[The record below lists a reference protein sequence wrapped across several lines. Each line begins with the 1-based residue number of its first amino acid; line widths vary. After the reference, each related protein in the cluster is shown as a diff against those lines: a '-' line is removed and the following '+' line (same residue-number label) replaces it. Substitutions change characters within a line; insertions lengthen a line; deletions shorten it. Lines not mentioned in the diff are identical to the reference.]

1 MPNII
6 SSSAHAGECKVKRQ
20 NCWLISFE
28 NTGRH
33 RWQYQLLMLE
43 TGRIW
48 LIYTIFF
55 SSFENDWVIASP
67 VESIKSICTLPKNQ
81 TKKESKGL
89 YPWPTWRNV
98 GMQGRD
104 GGTFDVWRCQ
114 QLRKV
119 STFICLLQLHCP
131 FIEGNACPVF
141 SAWLFLTHAQ
151 PKPTK
156 IKCSP
161 PLFHIKIDSSLWK
174 HRQLWWCCKLFL
186 PRWVFLR
193 KWK

>member
-1 MPNII
+1 
-6 SSSAHAGECKVKRQ
+6 
-20 NCWLISFE
+20 
-28 NTGRH
+28 
-33 RWQYQLLMLE
+33 
-43 TGRIW
+43 
-48 LIYTIFF
+48 
-55 SSFENDWVIASP
+55 
-67 VESIKSICTLPKNQ
+67 
-81 TKKESKGL
+81 
-89 YPWPTWRNV
+89 
-98 GMQGRD
+98 MQGRD

-193 KWK
+193 KWKYLGFIMTLTRGPGEAGQAPGCYMDLPGLMWSKPHKRLEGNCTRRDGGTLCLSVDTLVLLYVYVMFA